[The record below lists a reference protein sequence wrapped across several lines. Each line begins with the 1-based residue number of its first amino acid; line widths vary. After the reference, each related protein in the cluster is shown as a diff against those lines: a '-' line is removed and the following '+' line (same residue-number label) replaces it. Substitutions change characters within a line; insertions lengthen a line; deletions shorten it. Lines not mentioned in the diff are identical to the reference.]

1 MTTFV
6 WYFKATPARY
16 WYTPEGA
23 RPVIDAVGCVRFCRP
38 DEYLAVI
45 HPGGKLDGCIIGY
58 FSTLEKAKAA
68 VEAVAPMYMEM

>member
-6 WYFKATPARY
+6 WYFKATPALY

-23 RPVIDAVGCVRFCRP
+23 RPVIDAVGCVAFYRP
-38 DEYLAVI
+38 DEYRAVI
-45 HPGGKLDGCIIGY
+45 HPGGSLAGRIIGS
-58 FSTLEKAKAA
+58 FPTLEEAKAA